1 MTNVFTLDAFR
12 EDVRKK
18 YQPVKI
24 GLSEDVTVELKPLL
38 KLGKKAREAVAD
50 AVKEIESLPDEID
63 EEDEDSQE
71 LMDEIAEKI
80 CESVGKVFK
89 LIATSPR
96 KLLAEL
102 DAEEEPQIRAELYG
116 AVLRTWMRET
126 QLGGSRALAE
136 LIDKFG
142 GALLADLLQY
152 YRVDLR
158 DLFRDEDPLTPRFVL
173 ALVLCLPKDGAFYAE
188 RRGGQQYRGWD
199 EDRHALADIYDAVQ
213 AGNHIL
219 MMVNRDPN
227 KPKPK
232 APKPYPRPDDNKPK
246 DAAPPPG
253 SFAAMVVAAKKAARE
268 RRERE
273 EANAE

>member
-1 MTNVFTLDAFR
+1 MTNVFTLDAMR
-12 EDVRKK
+12 EETRKK

-38 KLGKKAREAVAD
+38 KLGKKTREAVVE
-50 AVKEIESLPDEID
+50 AVKEMEDIPDID
-63 EEDEDSQE
+63 EDDEDADE
-71 LMDEIAEKI
+71 LLDEYAEKV
-80 CESVGKVFK
+80 CDVVGKVFR

-102 DAEEEPQIRAELYG
+102 DTEEEPQIRAELYG

-142 GALLADLLQY
+142 GALLADLRQY
-152 YRVDLR
+152 YQVDLR

-188 RRGGQQYRGWD
+188 RRGGQQFRGWD
-199 EDRHALADIYDAVQ
+199 EDRYALADIYDAIQ
-213 AGNHIL
+213 GGNHL
-219 MMVNRDPN
+219 FMMAHRDPN
-227 KPKPK
+227 KAKPK
-232 APKPYPRPDDNKPK
+232 APKPYPRPDDTQPK
-246 DAAPPPG
+246 NEAPKPG

>member
-1 MTNVFTLDAFR
+1 MSNVFTLDAMR
-12 EDVRKK
+12 EETRKK
-18 YQPVKI
+18 YQPVLI
-24 GLSEDVTVELKPLL
+24 GISEDVTVELKPLL
-38 KLGKKAREAVAD
+38 KLGKKTRDAVAE
-50 AVKEIESLPDEID
+50 AVKEIEEIPEID
-63 EEDEDSQE
+63 EDDEDADE
-71 LMDEIAEKI
+71 LLDEYSLRV
-80 CESVGKVFK
+80 CEVVAKVFR

-96 KLLAEL
+96 KLIAEL
-102 DAEEEPQIRAELYG
+102 DAEEEPQLRAELYG

-142 GALLADLLQY
+142 GALLADLRQY
-152 YRVDLR
+152 YQVDLR
-158 DLFRDEDPLTPRFVL
+158 DLFRDEDPLSPRFVL

-199 EDRHALADIYDAVQ
+199 EDRYALADIYDAVQ
-213 AGNHIL
+213 AGNHL
-219 MMVNRDPN
+219 FMMAHRDPN

-232 APKPYPRPDDNKPK
+232 APKAYPRPDDMKPK
-246 DAAPPPG
+246 DAAPKPG

>member
-18 YQPVKI
+18 YEPVKI

-38 KLGKKAREAVAD
+38 KLGKKAREAVAE
-50 AVKEIESLPDEID
+50 AVKEIEALPDEID
-63 EEDEDSQE
+63 EDDEDADE

-80 CESVGKVFK
+80 CDSVGKVFK

-102 DAEEEPQIRAELYG
+102 DTEEEPQIRAELYG

-126 QLGGSRALAE
+126 QLGESRALAE

-158 DLFRDEDPLTPRFVL
+158 DLFRDEAPLTPRFVL

-199 EDRHALADIYDAVQ
+199 EDRHALADIYDAIQ
-213 AGNHIL
+213 AGNHL
-219 MMVNRDPN
+219 FMMANRDPN
-227 KPKPK
+227 KAKPK

>member
-1 MTNVFTLDAFR
+1 MTNVFTLDAMR
-12 EDVRKK
+12 EETRKK
-18 YQPVKI
+18 YQPVVLEI
-24 GLSEDVTVELKPLL
+24 SEGVTVELKPLL
-38 KLGKKAREAVAD
+38 KLGKKAREAVAE
-50 AVKEIESLPDEID
+50 AVKEIEALPDEID
-63 EEDEDSQE
+63 EDDEDSDE

-80 CESVGKVFK
+80 CDSVAKVFR

-102 DAEEEPQIRAELYG
+102 DTEEEPQIRAELYG

-142 GALLADLLQY
+142 GALLADLRQY
-152 YRVDLR
+152 YQVDLR

-173 ALVLCLPKDGAFYAE
+173 VLVLCLPKDGAFYAA
-188 RRGGQQYRGWD
+188 RRGGMQYRGWD
-199 EDRHALADIYDAVQ
+199 EDRYALADIYDAIN
-213 AGNHIL
+213 AGNHL
-219 MMVNRDPN
+219 FMMANRDRT

-232 APKPYPRPDDNKPK
+232 APTPYPRPDDHKKTEAPK
-246 DAAPPPG
+246 PG